1 MVDETND
8 IEQDDAVDAG
18 TASEEQTDTAAVGGD
33 SEAETQSGESQSSET
48 QPGETQPSEL
58 DHGLTLGGGAPAEA
72 EDETPRPAPTIRGKI
87 DRFGVAL
94 GTGRRKTSV
103 ARVRVSDGGGKI
115 VINGRPLETYC
126 VVERDRLDILAPL
139 KAVEMQDKVDI
150 LVAVHGGGPTGQA
163 GAIVLGIARAL
174 QAKNPDFHGTLAD
187 GGFLTRDS
195 RMVERK
201 KYGRKKARRSFQF
214 SKR

>member
-8 IEQDDAVDAG
+8 IEHDDADDASAVADDQTSTETAGVD
-18 TASEEQTDTAAVGGD
+18 SQTED
-33 SEAETQSGESQSSET
+33 SQSSESS
-48 QPGETQPSEL
+48 GEM
-58 DHGLTLGGGAPAEA
+58 DHGLTLGSGAPAES

-115 VINGRPLETYC
+115 VINGRPLEAYC

-150 LVAVHGGGPTGQA
+150 VVTVRGGGPTGQA
-163 GAIVLGIARAL
+163 GAIVLGVARAL
-174 QAKNPDFHGTLAD
+174 QAKNPAFHGTLAD

-201 KYGRKKARRSFQF
+201 KYGHKKARRSFQF